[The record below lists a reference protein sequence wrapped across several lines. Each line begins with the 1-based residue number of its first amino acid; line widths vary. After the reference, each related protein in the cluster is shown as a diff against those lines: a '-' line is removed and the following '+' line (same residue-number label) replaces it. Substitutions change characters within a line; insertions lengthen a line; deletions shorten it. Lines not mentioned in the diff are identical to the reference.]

1 MVDIIIGY
9 LKSNRK
15 EIIDGINKKVN
26 LPLISEAKEEKI
38 FASLFD
44 AFMEVLESVL
54 SKKSK

>member
-1 MVDIIIGY
+1 MIMAY
-9 LKSNRK
+9 LRSNRE

-44 AFMEVLESVL
+44 GMMEVLEVVL
-54 SKKSK
+54 NKKK